1 MYQQNQVNP
10 RENVRI
16 TVFTPAYNRGYII
29 ENLYHSLQRQ
39 TYRNFEWLVVDD
51 GSQDDT
57 GERFQ
62 RMMADENDFPIRYI
76 RQENGGKHRAI
87 NAGVTEARGEL
98 FLIVD
103 SDDYL
108 TDDALEE
115 LDKVE
120 KSIPAEEKDSFGGV
134 CGLKVY
140 DTNRII
146 GTTFEGDTLDITML
160 QRSAYGITGDKAEAF
175 YTQIM
180 RRYPFPEFPG
190 ENFLTECVVWDRI
203 AADGFKL
210 RFYNHN
216 TIICNYLEDG
226 LTKNLDHLILYNP
239 RGQALYLRQSVAFG
253 RLKGVEKCNAY
264 VGFYESL
271 RTQYTF
277 SEIAEYLQ
285 MDPVKLRFSLLCMR
299 IYRRM
304 LER

>member
-1 MYQQNQVNP
+1 MCTLNQITQP
-10 RENVRI
+10 TAVRI

-29 ENLYHSLQRQ
+29 EKLYHSLQRQ
-39 TYRNFEWLVVDD
+39 TYRDFEWLVVDD

-87 NAGVTEARGEL
+87 NAGVKEARGEL

-108 TDDALEE
+108 TDDALEV

-120 KSIPAEEKDSFGGV
+120 KSIPAEEKASFGGV

-140 DTNRII
+140 DTNRVI

-190 ENFLTECVVWDRI
+190 EKFLTECVVWDKI

-226 LTKNLDHLILYNP
+226 LTKNLDHLILSNP

-253 RLKGVEKCNAY
+253 TLKGVEKCNAY

-271 RTQYTF
+271 RTQYTV

-285 MDPVKLRFSLLCMR
+285 TDPVKLRFSLLGMR
-299 IYRRM
+299 IYRRL

>member
-1 MYQQNQVNP
+1 MCTLNQITQP
-10 RENVRI
+10 TAVRI

-57 GERFQ
+57 GEQFQ

-120 KSIPAEEKDSFGGV
+120 KSIPAEEKNSFGGV

-146 GTTFEGDTLDITML
+146 GTTFEGDTLDITMF

-190 ENFLTECVVWDRI
+190 EKFLTECVVWDKI

-226 LTKNLDHLILYNP
+226 LTKNLDYLILSNP

-253 RLKGVEKCNAY
+253 TLKGVEKCNAY
-264 VGFYESL
+264 VGFYENL
-271 RTQYTF
+271 RTQYTV
-277 SEIAEYLQ
+277 SEIADILQ
-285 MDPVKLRFSLLCMR
+285 MDPVKLRLWLLGMR
-299 IYRRM
+299 IYRRL

>member
-57 GERFQ
+57 GKRFQ
-62 RMMADENDFPIRYI
+62 RMMADENDFSIRYI

-146 GTTFEGDTLDITML
+146 GTTFQGDTLDITML
-160 QRSAYGITGDKAEAF
+160 QRNAYGISGDKAETF
-175 YTQIM
+175 YTQIL

-190 ENFLTECVVWDRI
+190 EKFLTECVVWDKI

-226 LTKNLDHLILYNP
+226 LTKNLDQMIRRNP
-239 RGQALYLRQSVAFG
+239 RGYALYLQQSVDFG
-253 RLKGVEKCNAY
+253 KLKGVDKCNSY
-264 VGFYESL
+264 VGFCENL

-277 SEIAEYLQ
+277 SEIADILQ
-285 MDPVKLRFSLLCMR
+285 MDSIRLRLWLLGMR
-299 IYRRM
+299 IYRR
-304 LER
+304 LWER